1 MKEGGDVKE
10 KEEED
15 HQRSFSKEPPA
26 VPAARD
32 LQLDQQQTE
41 DDIVFLLN
49 FSNTNLAAE
58 CRPHKQVHSQRLRKA
73 SLRCPRMQASSCSQ
87 PLATILK
94 KNLRKILMIGFYLCT
109 TVDVLLCLVTINP
122 VSQFTL
128 D

>member
-41 DDIVFLLN
+41 DGIVFLYIFQTQILLQN
-49 FSNTNLAAE
+49 VDLIS
-58 CRPHKQVHSQRLRKA
+58 KS
-73 SLRCPRMQASSCSQ
+73 
-87 PLATILK
+87 ILK
-94 KNLRKILMIGFYLCT
+94 GCVKLRSVAPGCKQAHVLNL
-109 TVDVLLCLVTINP
+109 
-122 VSQFTL
+122 
-128 D
+128 

>member
-10 KEEED
+10 EEDED

-49 FSNTNLAAE
+49 F
-58 CRPHKQVHSQRLRKA
+58 
-73 SLRCPRMQASSCSQ
+73 
-87 PLATILK
+87 
-94 KNLRKILMIGFYLCT
+94 
-109 TVDVLLCLVTINP
+109 
-122 VSQFTL
+122 
-128 D
+128 